1 EQLCDALNKMRFLG
15 SLKGARV
22 LVTGASTG
30 IGEQMAYRYARFGA
44 QIVITARREHI
55 LHRVAEKCVSLG
67 AQKVL
72 YIAADL
78 AQPSDPDRVK
88 RQALEGS
95 LLPSFVFA
103 GGLDYLVLNHIGASP
118 FATWDGDV
126 EHTRWLMQVNFLSYL
141 QMTSRALPSL
151 EESRGSIVVVSS
163 LLGKMSSPF
172 VGPYAATKFALS
184 GFFGSLRHEMT
195 MRGSN
200 VTITM
205 CFLGLIDT
213 QSAMEKVK
221 GYTNTKA
228 HPASEAALHIIK
240 AGATRQWDTFYPWH
254 LYYMILT
261 GNLHPFIWD
270 FIIRS
275 VYSN

>member
-1 EQLCDALNKMRFLG
+1 MTHLLGKVLAVGAALAALAAFVTWRENFESG

-55 LHRVAEKCVSLG
+55 LHR
-67 AQKVL
+67 
-72 YIAADL
+72 
-78 AQPSDPDRVK
+78 
-88 RQALEGS
+88 
-95 LLPSFVFA
+95 
-103 GGLDYLVLNHIGASP
+103 
-118 FATWDGDV
+118 
-126 EHTRWLMQVNFLSYL
+126 VNFLSYL

>member
-1 EQLCDALNKMRFLG
+1 SLRIFPCISERCDALNKMRFLG

-78 AQPSDPDRVK
+78 
-88 RQALEGS
+88 GS

-261 GNLHPFIWD
+261 GNLRYTKHTKPPTP
-270 FIIRS
+270 
-275 VYSN
+275 VTQ

>member
-1 EQLCDALNKMRFLG
+1 MTHLLGKVLAVGAALAALAAFVTWRENFE
-15 SLKGARV
+15 SGARV

-55 LHRVAEKCVSLG
+55 LHRASSREVCEPGSAE
-67 AQKVL
+67 
-72 YIAADL
+72 
-78 AQPSDPDRVK
+78 
-88 RQALEGS
+88 
-95 LLPSFVFA
+95 

-118 FATWDGDV
+118 FAMWDGDV
-126 EHTRWLMQVNFLSYL
+126 EHTRWLMQ
-141 QMTSRALPSL
+141 
-151 EESRGSIVVVSS
+151 ESRGSIVVVSS

-275 VYSN
+275 VY